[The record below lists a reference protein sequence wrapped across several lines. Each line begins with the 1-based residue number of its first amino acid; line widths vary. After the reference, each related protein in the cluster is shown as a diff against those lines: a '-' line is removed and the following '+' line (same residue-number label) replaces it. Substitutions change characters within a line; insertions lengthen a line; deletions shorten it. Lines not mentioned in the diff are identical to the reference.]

1 MSKTAI
7 MLLMILMS
15 TSDPPQP
22 GKYVFI
28 AVIFIAVLIDAVLFA
43 HVRANFLHEHG
54 YDARPRH
61 RAVAKPAPP

>member
-7 MLLMILMS
+7 MLLMILMA
-15 TSDPPQP
+15 TNDAPQP

-54 YDARPRH
+54 YDVRPRH